1 MVPKPDFWMNL
12 DVRKS
17 LRGGAR
23 AMSASLIG
31 RSGSSTLRLPTATV
45 SMSLTGSCFSSES
58 APGALPL
65 WDSKTRWNNL
75 LGGLAVR
82 RTAGPSGHTNSPHPS
97 SRKGHHS
104 TERWSSS
111 VLLSHLILNGSH
123 AAAASRVHRNSVPST
138 HMRCMITASRRASAT
153 MAFFMPRCLA
163 IFMAQ
168 ALSHDHFVERTSM
181 IWAAS

>member
-1 MVPKPDFWMNL
+1 MGKNIARFCRRRFRPL
-12 DVRKS
+12 S
-17 LRGGAR
+17 LKEQLFEDYNRTVQVAIWKCHGIFRQSALGHQQTSR
-23 AMSASLIG
+23 QVHVMSASLIG
-31 RSGSSTLRLPTATV
+31 RLGSSTLRLPTATV

-111 VLLSHLILNGSH
+111 VLLSHVVLISSH
-123 AAAASRVHRNSVPST
+123 ATAAGSIGT
-138 HMRCMITASRRASAT
+138 RCRQ
-153 MAFFMPRCLA
+153 PRCGA
-163 IFMAQ
+163 
-168 ALSHDHFVERTSM
+168 
-181 IWAAS
+181 